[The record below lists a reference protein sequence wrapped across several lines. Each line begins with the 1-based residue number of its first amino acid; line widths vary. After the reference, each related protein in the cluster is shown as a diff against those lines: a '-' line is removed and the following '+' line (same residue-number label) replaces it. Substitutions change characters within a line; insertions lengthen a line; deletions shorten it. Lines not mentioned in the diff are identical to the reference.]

1 MQIYTNEHIMVDAM
15 DSKTDANSTF
25 NKLVTYLENYT
36 FPAILLLGI
45 YLKETLIRKGT
56 CSAMFIAALFTI
68 AETWKQPKHL
78 PTDEWIKKMGHIYTV
93 KYHKKE

>member
-56 CSAMFIAALFTI
+56 CSAMFIAALFTR

>member
-68 AETWKQPKHL
+68 AETWNQPKFSI
-78 PTDEWIKKMGHIYTV
+78 TDDGLKIMTYV
-93 KYHKKE
+93 Y

>member
-36 FPAILLLGI
+36 FHTNG
-45 YLKETLIRKGT
+45 K
-56 CSAMFIAALFTI
+56 
-68 AETWKQPKHL
+68 
-78 PTDEWIKKMGHIYTV
+78 
-93 KYHKKE
+93 